1 MRRGVRAASSVPP
14 GRCGAWSGD
23 ALRGRRSSRSKHQG
37 GEVAGASR
45 RRELRL
51 GRHDCGGGR
60 QPGGGGG
67 ARLRGLGQ
75 ALVLQAATRGRQ
87 RRRGG
92 GAAVGELGEV
102 QDRGLGPA
110 APLGSGRSSGG
121 FPRGAADGD
130 KDVRGL
136 RRVTALGP
144 DYLLAS
150 VTQTYPCQLS
160 FGQLS
165 LGFAPPPSRQ
175 ARDAALGAN
184 ASETLAAPGTLDR
197 DTMMRT
203 TGNRF
208 CTRAERVL

>member
-23 ALRGRRSSRSKHQG
+23 ALQGRRSSRSEHLG
-37 GEVAGASR
+37 GEAAGASR
-45 RRELRL
+45 RREIRL
-51 GRHDCGGGR
+51 GRGGGR
-60 QPGGGGG
+60 PPGGAG
-67 ARLRGLGQ
+67 ARLRGFIQ

-121 FPRGAADGD
+121 FPRGAADGE

-150 VTQTYPCQLS
+150 VTIFPRTYPCQLS

-175 ARDAALGAN
+175 ARDGALG

-197 DTMMRT
+197 DTMMRI

-208 CTRAERVL
+208 CTRAERVF